1 MRRGELLAAPFDLE
15 SLSVLQPPQRVLDG
29 IATSSTSG
37 GTQYSFSNDGT
48 LVYVEGG
55 DRSVTIP
62 SWVDR
67 QGGIEAL
74 QIPPQVHGHLS
85 LSPDGSR
92 LAIQVTAGSED
103 DIYIYDLVRDT
114 FVRLTLQG
122 GELMPV
128 WSADGQEV
136 IFGSA
141 RNGRSNPLMYRK
153 AVEGTSPAEPVL
165 SAEQLEGI
173 EDFPQMP
180 TGVSPDGRWL
190 LFDLIHPERRFD
202 IMLAPLDDGQPQP
215 LVATDASEVL
225 ATVSPD
231 GRWVSFISDRT
242 GRYEVYVRP
251 FPDGDQEWQISS
263 GGGDDPRWSP
273 TGEELVYLDGANL
286 MSVRY
291 SSNEDFEVSKPLL
304 VLEDALLSIPG
315 MSFDISGDG
324 QRFLVNRPVDAGTAT
339 TRLQLVSNWFEEL
352 QRLVPVE

>member
-1 MRRGELLAAPFDLE
+1 
-15 SLSVLQPPQRVLDG
+15 
-29 IATSSTSG
+29 
-37 GTQYSFSNDGT
+37 
-48 LVYVEGG
+48 
-55 DRSVTIP
+55 
-62 SWVDR
+62 
-67 QGGIEAL
+67 L

-92 LAIQVTAGSED
+92 LAIQVVTGSED

-141 RNGRSNPLMYRK
+141 RNGHLNPLMYRK

-173 EDFPQMP
+173 EHFPQMP

-202 IMLAPLDDGQPQP
+202 IMLAPLDGGQPRP

-225 ATVSPD
+225 ASVSPD

-273 TGEELVYLDGANL
+273 TGEELFYLDGANL

-291 SSNEDFEVSKPLL
+291 SSNENFEVSKPLL
-304 VLEDALLSIPG
+304 VLENALLSIPG
-315 MSFDISGDG
+315 LSFDVSGDG
-324 QRFLVNRPVDAGTAT
+324 QRFVVNRPIDAGTTT
-339 TRLQLVSNWFEEL
+339 TRLHLVSNWFEEL
-352 QRLVPVE
+352 KGLVPID